1 MEPTR
6 VRTLHVKWVTRKES
20 KRILEGKGLL
30 WLTSSMIYNS
40 KLISLVPHFKAMPK
54 VPRRLAA
61 TPVPTLRQQYLT
73 VINSSTHRIFSLD
86 PDTLSLTEYYWYV
99 AILIHPIIG
108 ELLFVQARR
117 RREACDTGCAA
128 QLSQGP
134 RILRT
139 LLLMP
144 TLRYRKRDWAPV
156 RWSCHIH
163 TAFWALRGGVCRWMH
178 KEPMRLSRFV
188 LSMIEGKYWY

>member
-1 MEPTR
+1 
-6 VRTLHVKWVTRKES
+6 
-20 KRILEGKGLL
+20 
-30 WLTSSMIYNS
+30 MIYNL

-117 RREACDTGCAA
+117 RREACDAGRAA
-128 QLSQGP
+128 QLSQNP
-134 RILRT
+134 KFLRT

-144 TLRYRKRDWAPV
+144 ALRYRKRD
-156 RWSCHIH
+156 
-163 TAFWALRGGVCRWMH
+163 
-178 KEPMRLSRFV
+178 
-188 LSMIEGKYWY
+188 